1 MVVCFGLFKTA
12 TYLIGGPAVASAKWT
27 AHAKAKPNAAPPR
40 KPATAPAGK
49 LVNAEPTKPAPAL
62 MKAAGSSSKLLP
74 AKAAVTTATKPA
86 ALSPDQLLKSAS
98 PAVALV
104 QVRDNS
110 LRPRGQAAG
119 FFVSSDGLFVTNLH
133 AIANSSFA
141 SVQTSDG
148 RALFVEGV
156 AASDEAADL
165 ALLKVRTTSASFLK
179 LATGVTNSGA
189 KLSAVT
195 LAPGTSAR
203 IVQGQLGNMDV
214 ERGLHPFRASA
225 VATTNLSGAP
235 LLNSEGAVAGMTSVT
250 VAGEQTRSFAISA
263 ERIGSLINQ
272 KQPIVPIASAA
283 GDTLSSADAMAFAQ
297 AFMALDR
304 GDLKGASAILTR
316 LRPRQSRNPL
326 YWFLDGS
333 LHAMLSNFDVAAD
346 SYRQALKLKPDM
358 TMAHESLANVLS
370 SQGELREA
378 IKEYRAVAKCDPT
391 NWLAYQ
397 SAGVASSM
405 LGENE
410 KAVAYFDYAIA
421 LEPRRAHLHRYRG
434 QALADLGR
442 NIDAFAAFKN
452 ALKLDPNDST
462 TYASIG
468 ALHLK
473 LGHPAEAMTALKK
486 SLSLDRT
493 NPTAYLLYGDSAF
506 SVKDMPTAR
515 AAWQNAIRFDVPSG
529 PIAKKASEKLKYLGD
544 VAAR

>member
-1 MVVCFGLFKTA
+1 MASAWVKRVSLGGASLVVCFGLFKTA

-358 TMAHESLANVLS
+358 TMAHESFGKPSRNIVPSPSAIPPIGSPIRARAWHRPCWVRTRKPSPTSITRSPS
-370 SQGELREA
+370 SPAALTS
-378 IKEYRAVAKCDPT
+378 I
-391 NWLAYQ
+391 
-397 SAGVASSM
+397 
-405 LGENE
+405 
-410 KAVAYFDYAIA
+410 AIA
-421 LEPRRAHLHRYRG
+421 AKPWQISAATSTPSQRSRTPSSSIRTIPQLTPPSAHC
-434 QALADLGR
+434 
-442 NIDAFAAFKN
+442 
-452 ALKLDPNDST
+452 T
-462 TYASIG
+462 
-468 ALHLK
+468 
-473 LGHPAEAMTALKK
+473 
-486 SLSLDRT
+486 
-493 NPTAYLLYGDSAF
+493 
-506 SVKDMPTAR
+506 
-515 AAWQNAIRFDVPSG
+515 
-529 PIAKKASEKLKYLGD
+529 
-544 VAAR
+544 